1 MGKIFKSVLFFLF
14 GLYLFCANLF
24 AGTTGKIAGRV
35 IDGETK
41 KGLPGANI
49 VILNTNLGA
58 STDLDGNY
66 YIINIPPGVYDVE
79 VSYIG
84 YVTIKKKNVRVS
96 VDRTTWLNFE
106 LQPSLMQTEAVEV
119 VAEKEGIIRD
129 LTSTTQR
136 VEGNQI
142 KDMPV
147 ENISDILK
155 LQAGVTQD
163 PGGGIHLRGGRSDEI
178 QYYVDGIAVSSP
190 FGNGLAVP
198 VQNNVIQEMEVI
210 SGTFNAE
217 YGQAMS
223 GIVNIV
229 TKEGGDKT
237 DLSFSA
243 YSGDFLTTHND
254 VFMHIDDIDPLSQ
267 KYVEGALSGP
277 IPLFN
282 KRIHYFISGRFRDEE
297 NWLYGKRIH
306 MPSDT
311 ADFTS
316 PDPEN
321 WRVQKTGDGKIIPM
335 NPSREVS
342 YQAKITFKPFASLK
356 MSYNILGN
364 RSRWKNYDHHNKYN
378 PEYIPTH
385 YSKGLTNLF
394 VLTHTISA
402 STFQEF
408 RVSYYWDKYERHCR
422 KDPFDPFYD
431 KGIHKKND
439 VPQDV
444 FAVGGVDAGFEYRK
458 NLTTAIK
465 YDIVSQVNKYHLF
478 KIGVEYRQH
487 DLKDEWFVVRKD
499 EGTNWQ
505 LQIDDLSSFAHNY
518 YHKKPLEMAA
528 YIQDKIEI
536 QDMVVNAG
544 VRFDYFDPNSK
555 VPVNMTD
562 PANKRG
568 APEKYA
574 YRDATVKTQIS
585 PRFGLAFPISNKGN
599 IHVAYGHFF
608 QIPDMG
614 RLYENPEFEVIGR
627 FESFIGNADLEP
639 QRTTMYEI
647 GLQQQLI
654 ENLIMNVTCYYK
666 DIRNLAGTKLYKTF
680 EQDEYGQYANNDY
693 GNVWGVTFSL
703 DLRKMGMISAN
714 LDYTYQIAEG
724 NGSDPKQAF
733 YDARNRDESAKT
745 LIPLDWDQRHVLN
758 AIVTV
763 SGKSWGITTI
773 NKFHTGFPYTPIT
786 TYNRSPNI
794 QLKNEGRR
802 KAEFNM
808 DLRIYKSFNLGK
820 ITTRFFVNIENVLD
834 NLRNEYRPEITQRD
848 LLVHAPKAFLNS
860 LYEYRF
866 NPATQP
872 RPRLV
877 KVGFEI
883 QM

>member
-1 MGKIFKSVLFFLF
+1 MEKWLKSISFIFVSIVFFQF
-14 GLYLFCANLF
+14 SLY

-35 IDGETK
+35 IDAQTK
-41 KGLPGANI
+41 EALAGANV
-49 VILNTNLGA
+49 VILNTSLGA
-58 STDLDGNY
+58 SVDLDGTY
-66 YIINIPPGVYDVE
+66 YIINIPPGVYDIE
-79 VSYIG
+79 ASFIG
-84 YVTIKKKNVRVS
+84 YQTVRKQKVVVT
-96 VDRTTWLNFE
+96 VDRTTTVNFE
-106 LQPSLMQTEAVEV
+106 LQPTVLETEVVEV
-119 VAEKEGIIRD
+119 VAEREDIIRD
-129 LTSTTQR
+129 LTATSQK
-136 VEGNQI
+136 VSGAQI
-142 KDMPV
+142 SQLPV
-147 ENISDILK
+147 EDLGDILS

-178 QYYVDGIAVSSP
+178 QYYVDGIAVTNP
-190 FGNGLAVP
+190 FGRGLAVP

-229 TKEGGDKT
+229 TKEGGDQT
-237 DLSFSA
+237 NVSFSA
-243 YSGDFLTTHND
+243 YSGDFISTHDD
-254 VFMHIDDIDPLSQ
+254 VFMNIDHIDPLSQ
-267 KYVEGALSGP
+267 KYVEGAISGP
-277 IPLFN
+277 VPLFN
-282 KRIHYFISGRFRDEE
+282 KRIYYFISGRFRDEE
-297 NWLYGKRIH
+297 NWLYGKRLH

-316 PDPEN
+316 PNPED
-321 WRVQKTGDGKIIPM
+321 WSIQYTGDGKIIPM

-342 YQAKITFKPFASLK
+342 YQAKLTFKPFSNLK
-356 MSYNILGN
+356 MSYNFLGN
-364 RSRWKNYDHHNKYN
+364 SSRWKNYDHHNKYN

-385 YSKGLTNLF
+385 YSRGITNLF

-402 STFQEF
+402 STFHEF
-408 RVSYYWDKYERHCR
+408 RMSYYWDKYERHCR

-431 KGIHKKND
+431 KGIHKKID

-444 FAVGGVDAGFEYRK
+444 FAVGGVDAGFEYRE

-465 YDIVSQVNKYHLF
+465 YDLVSQINKYNLI
-478 KIGVEYRQH
+478 KVGVEYRRH

-518 YHKKPLEMAA
+518 YHKKPLELAA

-536 QDMVVNAG
+536 EDLVVNAG
-544 VRFDYFDPNSK
+544 IRFDYFDPNSK

-562 PANKRG
+562 PSNKRG
-568 APEKYA
+568 APEDYA

-585 PRFGLAFPISNKGN
+585 PRFGLAFPISDRGN

-608 QIPDMG
+608 QIPDLG

-654 ENLIMNVTCYYK
+654 QNLVMNVTCYFK
-666 DIRNLAGTKLYKTF
+666 DIRHLAGTKLYKTF

-693 GNVWGVTFSL
+693 GNVWGITASL

-763 SGKSWGITTI
+763 SGKSWGISSI
-773 NKFHTGFPYTPIT
+773 SKFHTGFPYTPIT
-786 TYNRSPNI
+786 TYNRAPNI

-808 DLRIYKSFNLGK
+808 DLRLYKSIHFGK
-820 ITTRFFVNIENVLD
+820 ITTRFFVNIENVFD
-834 NLRNEYRPEITQRD
+834 NLRNEYRPEITERD
-848 LLVHAPKAFLNS
+848 LRVHEPKAFLNS

-866 NPATQP
+866 NPASQP
-872 RPRLV
+872 MPRLV
-877 KVGFEI
+877 KIGFDVE
-883 QM
+883 M

>member
-1 MGKIFKSVLFFLF
+1 MEKWLKSISFIFVSIVFFQF
-14 GLYLFCANLF
+14 SLY

-35 IDGETK
+35 IDAQTK
-41 KGLPGANI
+41 EALAGANV
-49 VILNTNLGA
+49 VILNTSLGA
-58 STDLDGNY
+58 SVDLDGTY
-66 YIINIPPGVYDVE
+66 YIINIPPGVYDIE
-79 VSYIG
+79 ASFIG
-84 YVTIKKKNVRVS
+84 YQTVRKQKVVVT
-96 VDRTTWLNFE
+96 VDRTTTVNFE
-106 LQPSLMQTEAVEV
+106 LQPTVLETEVVEV
-119 VAEKEGIIRD
+119 VAEREDIIRD
-129 LTSTTQR
+129 LTATSQK
-136 VEGNQI
+136 VSGAQI
-142 KDMPV
+142 SQLPV
-147 ENISDILK
+147 EDLGDILS

-178 QYYVDGIAVSSP
+178 QYYVDGIAVTNP
-190 FGNGLAVP
+190 FGRGLAVP

-229 TKEGGDKT
+229 TKEGGDQT
-237 DLSFSA
+237 NVSFSA
-243 YSGDFLTTHND
+243 YSGDFVSTHDD
-254 VFMHIDDIDPLSQ
+254 VFMNIGRIDPFSQ
-267 KYVEGALSGP
+267 KYVEGAISGP
-277 IPLFN
+277 VPLFN
-282 KRIHYFISGRFRDEE
+282 KRIYYFISGRFRDEE
-297 NWLYGKRIH
+297 NWLYGKRLH

-321 WRVQKTGDGKIIPM
+321 WSVQYTGDGKIIPM
-335 NPSREVS
+335 NPSREIS
-342 YQAKITFKPFASLK
+342 YQAKLTFKPFSNLK
-356 MSYNILGN
+356 MSYNFLGN
-364 RSRWKNYDHHNKYN
+364 SSRWKNYDHHNKYN

-385 YSKGLTNLF
+385 YSQGITNLF

-402 STFQEF
+402 STFHEF
-408 RVSYYWDKYERHCR
+408 RMSYYWDKYERHCR

-431 KGIHKKND
+431 KGIHKKID

-444 FAVGGVDAGFEYRK
+444 FAVGGVDAGFEYRE

-465 YDIVSQVNKYHLF
+465 YDLVSQINKYNLI
-478 KIGVEYRQH
+478 KIGVEYRRH

-518 YHKKPLEMAA
+518 YHKKPLELAA

-536 QDMVVNAG
+536 EDLVVNAG
-544 VRFDYFDPNSK
+544 IRFDYFDPNSK

-562 PANKRG
+562 PSNKRG
-568 APEKYA
+568 APEDYA

-585 PRFGLAFPISNKGN
+585 PRFGLAFPISDRGN

-608 QIPDMG
+608 QIPDLG

-654 ENLIMNVTCYYK
+654 QNLVMNVTCYFK
-666 DIRNLAGTKLYKTF
+666 DIRHLAGTKLYKTF

-693 GNVWGVTFSL
+693 GNVWGITASL

-763 SGKSWGITTI
+763 SGKSWGISSI
-773 NKFHTGFPYTPIT
+773 SKFHTGFPYTPIT

-808 DLRIYKSFNLGK
+808 DLRFYKSIHFGK
-820 ITTRFFVNIENVLD
+820 ITTRFFVNIENVFD
-834 NLRNEYRPEITQRD
+834 NLRNEYRPEITERD
-848 LLVHAPKAFLNS
+848 LRVHEPKAFLNS

-866 NPATQP
+866 NPASQP
-872 RPRLV
+872 MPRLV
-877 KVGFEI
+877 KIGFDVE
-883 QM
+883 M